1 MRLHQL
7 RLRMARRGRH
17 ARSAVVIGHALRA
30 WPTPPGVATNSAD
43 KSCDEAG
50 ELVDT
55 TVQGRLDMLAT
66 QLIVGAVRAA

>member
-7 RLRMARRGRH
+7 QLR
-17 ARSAVVIGHALRA
+17 VIGRALRA
-30 WPTPPGVATNSAD
+30 WPTPLGVATNSAD

-55 TVQGRLDMLAT
+55 TVQGQLDMLAT